1 MQSSSNSSKSTQY
14 SNAMNAW
21 TSKESM
27 SEEKVD
33 MCYREYV
40 KRVGFGVRR
49 YNNRRNVNSNIISR
63 TVHNHNLTAP
73 QFVHHMRSHRRVTGP
88 DLVAAS
94 SLHGVKVTPY
104 QIHEFM
110 ANRSEGYDQV
120 GYIRVDVQNRLDSN
134 RRQQLKKSDAE
145 TYL

>member
-1 MQSSSNSSKSTQY
+1 M
-14 SNAMNAW
+14 
-21 TSKESM
+21 
-27 SEEKVD
+27 
-33 MCYREYV
+33 
-40 KRVGFGVRR
+40 
-49 YNNRRNVNSNIISR
+49 
-63 TVHNHNLTAP
+63 HNHNLTAP

-145 TYL
+145 TYLSYLDGKKSSDPSFFYEFTVTSSN